1 MGPTTNLLEGFDS
14 FPGCEA
20 FCCKVY
26 LHGHSMGFCVL
37 PQNVVELGGP
47 AQSEQLY
54 STFATASCARDIDQ
68 KVYVTTRLVL
78 RQMQ

>member
-1 MGPTTNLLEGFDS
+1 
-14 FPGCEA
+14 
-20 FCCKVY
+20 
-26 LHGHSMGFCVL
+26 MGFCVL
-37 PQNVVELGGP
+37 LQNVVELGGG

-54 STFATASCARDIDQ
+54 STFATASCARDIDR